1 MRIKNSRESNSPPFQ
16 DSPGRA
22 GAQETRQDGAAVEAV
37 IFPDAPALQ
46 ERSLDAWR
54 RLCLTCRRCS
64 LRQEAKGVVF
74 GEGNPRAQIL
84 FVGEGPGGE
93 EDKLGR
99 PFVGAA
105 GQLLDRILAAANLA
119 REEVYIANVVKCRPP
134 GNRQPRKEEIEA
146 CLPLLQRQIELID
159 PAIIVCLG
167 AVASRALIRPDF
179 PITRERGCWQEL
191 DNRMLMPTFHPAA
204 LLRDPGKKKAVWEDI
219 QLVVKLYTQIC
230 GEES

>member
-1 MRIKNSRESNSPPFQ
+1 MKSKGGEGDCRQGQGEGPWLG
-16 DSPGRA
+16 SPGVELP
-22 GAQETRQDGAAVEAV
+22 ETSSLEAWQR
-37 IFPDAPALQ
+37 F
-46 ERSLDAWR
+46 
-54 RLCLTCRRCS
+54 CLACNRCA
-64 LRQEAKGVVF
+64 LRQGARGVVF
-74 GEGNPRAQIL
+74 GEGNPRARLL
-84 FVGEGPGGE
+84 FVGEGPGAE

-105 GQLLDRILAAANLA
+105 GQLLDRILAATGLS
-119 REEVYIANVVKCRPP
+119 REEVFIANVVKCRPP

-159 PAIIVCLG
+159 PPIIVCLG

-179 PITRERGCWQEL
+179 SITRERGCWQEQGRRL
-191 DNRMLMPTFHPAA
+191 LMPTFHPAA

-230 GEES
+230 GEEN